1 MINAARVWFVVCA
14 CLAVA
19 GPIAVWDRFVSYFHH
34 LGSSALALT
43 LVRNGF
49 YASEA
54 IAQTVLL
61 IGLAIKAVVFV
72 FCVGLLVY
80 RGRKQP
86 FHLVLAGGFLAYG
99 IGVLLPVDH
108 APDHFRWLFDVNLNI
123 AASTLAL
130 ATLTLPSGEFKSQ
143 SRVAY
148 WVFWVAVVWLVLH
161 PPGAPW
167 RWLHHWNGL
176 HGIPRL
182 RAWIH
187 IALLSGGLAALGR
200 RHVTSGHEARL
211 QTKWVVV
218 GIGAS
223 VVAFAINNAL
233 HAGEGADVFAMLV
246 QPVLQGC
253 AVLAIT
259 VAVIKDGLGNLK
271 DHLPRFFRVV
281 FFIVAVGGATLAL
294 QRFAVSEW
302 RVEGHARF
310 VAFLATFALSLG
322 VAYFGRTTLAQVV
335 DYLLFPS
342 TGDREEAIA
351 LGQEALADTLEEA
364 EVLWAVVGIFEHGW
378 PGCEVEVWRGKG
390 LVLHALGSTRKTK
403 PFPSELTGDY
413 CRVAGEPRA
422 ADQGREPPA
431 TLWLRLSVPK
441 GNVGARESIAPG
453 ETSGPRDNVGALR
466 LVPSAEGFS
475 DADLVMFMKIVPAV
489 SQAVWRA
496 SQQYTFR
503 SRERLARE

>member
-1 MINAARVWFVVCA
+1 MITAARAWFVLCA

-19 GPIAVWDRFVSYFHH
+19 GPVVVRERFLAHFHH
-34 LGSSALALT
+34 MGSGALALM

-49 YASEA
+49 YASETL
-54 IAQTVLL
+54 AQIVLL
-61 IGLAIKAVVFV
+61 IGIFLKAAVFV
-72 FCVGLLVY
+72 FCVGLLVH
-80 RGRKQP
+80 RGRNQP
-86 FHLVLAGGFLAYG
+86 FHLVLAGGFLCYG
-99 IGVLLPVDH
+99 LGVLLPVDH
-108 APDHFRWLFDVNLNI
+108 PPDQLRWLFHVNLDI

-130 ATLTLPSGEFKSQ
+130 ATLTLPSGEFRSPV
-143 SRVAY
+143 RVAY
-148 WVFWVAVVWLVLH
+148 WVFWVAVVWLVLD

-167 RWLHHWNGL
+167 RWLYGWNGL
-176 HGIPRL
+176 HGVAGL

-187 IALLSGGLAALGR
+187 IVLLCGGLAAMGR

-223 VVAFAINNAL
+223 VVAFGVGNAL
-233 HAGEGADVFAMLV
+233 RAGEGADVFTMLV
-246 QPVLQGC
+246 QPALQCC

-259 VAVIKDGLGNLK
+259 MAVIKDGLGNLK
-271 DHLPRFFRVV
+271 EVLPRFFRWV
-281 FFIVAVGGATLAL
+281 FFIVAVGGATLVL
-294 QRFAVSEW
+294 QRFAVGEW

-310 VAFLATFALSLG
+310 VALLAAFALSLG
-322 VAYFGRTTLAQVV
+322 VAYFGRTTFSRAV

-342 TGDREEAIA
+342 TGDREAAIT

-390 LVLHALGSTRKTK
+390 MLLHAVGSSRKTK
-403 PFPSELTGDY
+403 AFPTELTGDY
-413 CRVAGEPRA
+413 CRVAGEARA
-422 ADQGREPPA
+422 ADQGREPPK
-431 TLWLRLSVPK
+431 TLWLRLSVPS
-441 GNVGARESIAPG
+441 GNVGARDSVAPG
-453 ETSGPRDNVGALR
+453 EATGPRDNVGALR
-466 LVPSAEGFS
+466 LVPSSEGFS
-475 DADLVMFMKIVPAV
+475 DADLVMFLKIVPAV